1 MSFGIL
7 CFHNVGLC
15 IYPPWNWL
23 SGFDLYTHIFY
34 QIWEFSVIIPLNNL
48 FTPFSLL
55 DSHDLSVTL
64 LDALLKSLRLWSFS
78 SCFFFFFQF
87 LLLTTWSFQLFRLEL
102 MGSLLCLLMRALEP
116 FGEAFIPSTV
126 YLSSGL
132 SLVSLQVFYFLLIT
146 SFHWYVVF
154 LASFSLCA
162 FFLCLIEHI
171 LDGCF
176 KSLSAGF
183 LGRSLYQDFCSFG
196 LTYFLYFF
204 VHCHFLVETW
214 TFDCYDVVTLEIRL
228 FFPSIWFV
236 FICFY
241 CGRLS

>member
-1 MSFGIL
+1 MWVSVSILLEIDWASLIYTLTSFIKFGSFQSLFLWITFLPPSPCSTPMMHLLLYLMFFWSPLDCVRFLHAFFFNFCSSRLDHFNCSVLSSWVL
-7 CFHNVGLC
+7 CSAC
-15 IYPPWNWL
+15 
-23 SGFDLYTHIFY
+23 SC
-34 QIWEFSVIIPLNNL
+34 
-48 FTPFSLL
+48 
-55 DSHDLSVTL
+55 
-64 LDALLKSLRLWSFS
+64 ALLNPLARLSFRVVYI
-78 SCFFFFFQF
+78 
-87 LLLTTWSFQLFRLEL
+87 W
-102 MGSLLCLLMRALEP
+102 ALDC
-116 FGEAFIPSTV
+116 
-126 YLSSGL
+126 
-132 SLVSLQVFYFLLIT
+132 LVSLQVFHFLLIT

-154 LASFSLCA
+154 LASFNLCA

-176 KSLSAGF
+176 KSLSTGF
-183 LGRSLYQDFCSFG
+183 LGSSLYQDFCSFG